1 MLSPWSPPAYM
12 KTTAERN
19 QGGKLLPQYRERW
32 ARYLCR
38 YILEYQKHG
47 LQDVV
52 VLVWDH
58 NKERLLERLEAVC
71 ADPQTNAY
79 VGSGAFHWYT
89 GDHFEA
95 LELVRRR
102 FPEKKL
108 FFTEGCVEYSR
119 FPRDQKASAYM
130 YAHDIIGNLNG
141 GAHVSIDWNIVLD
154 HLGGPNHVH
163 NYCDAPVMCNIAAGE
178 AKEQMSLKYLEHFS
192 RYILPGAVRIGF
204 TRYTDRL
211 EMTAFK
217 NPDGSYAA
225 VICNAGSEPLPA
237 VLRFQGRALKL
248 IFPQESLSTLI
259 W

>member
-1 MLSPWSPPAYM
+1 M

-79 VGSGAFHWYT
+79 VGGGAFHWYT

-102 FPEKKL
+102 FPEKN
-108 FFTEGCVEYSR
+108 C
-119 FPRDQKASAYM
+119 
-130 YAHDIIGNLNG
+130 
-141 GAHVSIDWNIVLD
+141 
-154 HLGGPNHVH
+154 
-163 NYCDAPVMCNIAAGE
+163 
-178 AKEQMSLKYLEHFS
+178 FS
-192 RYILPGAVRIGF
+192 RKAASSTAVFPETKKPAPIC
-204 TRYTDRL
+204 TR
-211 EMTAFK
+211 MISSA
-217 NPDGSYAA
+217 
-225 VICNAGSEPLPA
+225 I
-237 VLRFQGRALKL
+237 
-248 IFPQESLSTLI
+248 
-259 W
+259 